1 MATKPPDSQR
11 ASKRHCIRTCVLS
24 ELDVLKPLPHTP
36 HTCGFSPVCV
46 RIWRFSRLGR
56 SNALP
61 HTSHG
66 SMARSD
72 RAEGRALGEALDP
85 GPLEMAASS
94 RSSAPSQRSPPPVLA
109 PDEIEI
115 DESSPDTDLC
125 SSSAPEDGEIGSI
138 TRDRSD
144 VERSSDHVHLRP
156 VRFRHSQEPDPV
168 AVAYRS
174 SINAGD
180 FVVQSKPVSNL

>member
-1 MATKPPDSQR
+1 M
-11 ASKRHCIRTCVLS
+11 LS

-72 RAEGRALGEALDP
+72 RAEGRALGDALDP

-144 VERSSDHVHLRP
+144 VERSSGESAKEFGESERETVLISDRT
-156 VRFRHSQEPDPV
+156 E
-168 AVAYRS
+168 
-174 SINAGD
+174 
-180 FVVQSKPVSNL
+180 VVQDMRICSFQSSCVATLNASFINRRSLALI